1 MVPKKFQLF
10 FEEREVLNIVRDAT
24 PFQRLRIVIFAAF
37 LLLRRDAR
45 Y

>member
-1 MVPKKFQLF
+1 MVAKKLHCSLK
-10 FEEREVLNIVRDAT
+10 EREVLNIVRDAT